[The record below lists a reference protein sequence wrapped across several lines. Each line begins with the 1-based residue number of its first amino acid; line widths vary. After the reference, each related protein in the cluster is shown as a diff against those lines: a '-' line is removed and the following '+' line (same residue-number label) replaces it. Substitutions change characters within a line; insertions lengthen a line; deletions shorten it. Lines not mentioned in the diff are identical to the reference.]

1 MTALGHY
8 DILCPM
14 PKAKLLRHEK
24 LRYDD
29 GAVLEVTLW
38 EVPAPVR
45 GSGHRFKYSL
55 FYGAGGR
62 RLVGYDNEAGKG
74 DHRHYEGRE
83 EAYVFT
89 DFARLLADF
98 LADVAGLRGGKL

>member
-1 MTALGHY
+1 
-8 DILCPM
+8 M
-14 PKAKLLRHEK
+14 PRAVLLLHEK

-29 GAVLEVTLW
+29 GAILEVELW
-38 EVPAPVR
+38 QVSAAVR
-45 GSGHRFKYSL
+45 GSGHLFKYSL

-83 EAYVFT
+83 EAYTFT
-89 DFARLLADF
+89 TYRRLLSDF
-98 LADVAGLRGGKL
+98 LADVRELRGGET